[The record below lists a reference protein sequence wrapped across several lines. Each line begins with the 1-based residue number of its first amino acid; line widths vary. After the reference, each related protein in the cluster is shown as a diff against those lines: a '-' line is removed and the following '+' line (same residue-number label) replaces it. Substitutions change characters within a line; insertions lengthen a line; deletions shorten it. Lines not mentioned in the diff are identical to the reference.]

1 MQITPT
7 DPRLKNIARVSK
19 LLDSQF
25 QIGGFRFGLDPIV
38 NFVPFLGDASTTIVS
53 LMLVYTM
60 RKHGASSKIVVK
72 MLGNVLIDFAIGAI
86 PLIGLVFDFYF
97 KANNR
102 NLKLLE
108 EYYLE
113 DKHTGSGKG
122 LLFGFLI
129 IFMLVMGL
137 IIYATIVLSEWL
149 IKLIF

>member
-1 MQITPT
+1 MQKTPP
-7 DPRLKNIARVSK
+7 DPRLKNIARISK

-25 QIGGFRFGLDPIV
+25 KIGGFRFGLDPII

-53 LMLVYTM
+53 LMLIYTM

-72 MLGNVLIDFAIGAI
+72 MLGNVFIDFAIGAI

-97 KANNR
+97 KSNNR

-113 DKHTGSGKG
+113 DKHAGSGKG
-122 LLFGFLI
+122 LLFGVLVLFIVLI
-129 IFMLVMGL
+129 GL
-137 IIYATIVLSEWL
+137 IIYATVALSEWFL
-149 IKLIF
+149 KLIF